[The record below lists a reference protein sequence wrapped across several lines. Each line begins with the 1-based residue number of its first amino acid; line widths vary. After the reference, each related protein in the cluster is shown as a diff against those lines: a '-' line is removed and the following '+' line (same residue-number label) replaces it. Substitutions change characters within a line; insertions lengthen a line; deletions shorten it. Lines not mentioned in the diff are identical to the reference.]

1 MIFMFMAGTVL
12 QPFLPGIIQ
21 QLLISLRL
29 VILPVIM
36 SLFLFNTFEKSFF
49 IFIVL
54 FAFTSQLISD
64 NLLKVNTTVY
74 TLSMLSCFPFFKA
87 GIISVKNDV
96 STRFWWGLL
105 YGAMVPNIITIYL
118 FANFLSGGNLAEA
131 ALSVVNRDG
140 EDVMF
145 RFALGNAIEVPALL
159 CALTSTAVY
168 MLNSKSKK
176 ISIAV
181 VINLLMATISQSR
194 VIVVLGLI
202 TFIRHF
208 FHGKASNRI
217 LMILPIVVVLI
228 LYNELFVDTIKS
240 IISRLGGD
248 DYGSADF
255 RKLAFTVVFKQPVL
269 GLFTIGFGLGSAP
282 SIMLKEGIGYNSVES
297 VMLQFIVEIGLFGIL
312 IFFVFNLFI
321 FLQSRIKFSFNL
333 EMIFIAIQTFFFL
346 PMYSATPIFLFMI
359 GILIARP
366 KKIIL
371 SPVFN

>member
-1 MIFMFMAGTVL
+1 
-12 QPFLPGIIQ
+12 
-21 QLLISLRL
+21 
-29 VILPVIM
+29 
-36 SLFLFNTFEKSFF
+36 
-49 IFIVL
+49 
-54 FAFTSQLISD
+54 
-64 NLLKVNTTVY
+64 
-74 TLSMLSCFPFFKA
+74 MLSCFPFFKA
-87 GIISVKNDV
+87 GILSVKNDV

-105 YGAMVPNIITIYL
+105 YGALVPNIITIYL
-118 FANFLSGGNLAEA
+118 FVNFLSGGNLAEA

-159 CALTSTAVY
+159 CALTSTSVY

-194 VIVVLGLI
+194 VIVILALI

-208 FHGKASNRI
+208 LHGKASNRI
-217 LMILPIVVVLI
+217 LMILPIIVILI
-228 LYNELFVDTIKS
+228 LYNELLIDTLNS

-269 GLFTIGFGLGSAP
+269 GLLTIGFGLGSSP
-282 SIMLKEGIGYNSVES
+282 SIMLKEGIGYNSMES

-312 IFFVFNLFI
+312 IFLVFTVLI
-321 FLQSRIKFSFNL
+321 FLQSRMKFSFNL
-333 EMIFIAIQTFFFL
+333 EMLFIAIQTFFFL
-346 PMYSATPIFLFMI
+346 PMYSATPIFLFLI
-359 GILIARP
+359 GVLIARH
-366 KKIIL
+366 KKIMI
-371 SPVFN
+371 STVFN